1 MRNYN
6 QERLEGLVH
15 RPDVDDRKAKQLS
28 GLLKRR
34 LLVVDEDLDDLLY
47 YSAVLQHHGYEVRSI
62 PSYSDAATCLECE
75 DFDLV
80 IVSQGSSDFEGRHV
94 LVRAIEKER
103 HTPVLV
109 FARSVDM
116 PCYMEAIQLGALDYI
131 EKPLPPSEIGKLVAK
146 YLRTHLGG
154 A

>member
-6 QERLEGLVH
+6 QERREGLVQ
-15 RPDVDDRKAKQLS
+15 RKEVDGRKAKQLS

-34 LLVVDEDLDDLLY
+34 VLVVDEDLDDLLY

-62 PSYSDAATCLECE
+62 PSYSDGATCLESE
-75 DFDLV
+75 DFDLI
-80 IVSQGSSDFEGRHV
+80 IVSQGSPNFEGRRV
-94 LVRAIEKER
+94 LARAIEKDR
-103 HTPVLV
+103 QTPVLV
-109 FARSVDM
+109 FTRSVDM
-116 PCYMEAIQLGALDYI
+116 PCYMEAIQSGALDYI

-146 YLRTHLGG
+146 HLRSQFGT